1 MSVNYVDIGDL
12 SQKSTVAGT
21 EKLPVSDTEY
31 ITPSQITEDYL
42 PLSGGTLTGAIT
54 LPNNTAIRLKDA
66 GGTERGSMHLGT
78 TNILQIGYST
88 ATQGY
93 NTIVN
98 GNSVSLAYG
107 TQRLTGLTLNSSGNV
122 ELANGLILAN
132 AQYVYARDTGGT
144 ARTILGLNGSNLLL
158 LGYATSGQGYDTI
171 IYGNNLRLKYSTS
184 RTNGIEMTSGG
195 LTYVKGVG
203 GYDGTNAGTT
213 GVKDL
218 ASVVRNI
225 TVSSSDPTSADGNN
239 GDIWIKI

>member
-1 MSVNYVDIGDL
+1 MAITYKDIDSL
-12 SQKSTVAGT
+12 SQKSSVAGT

-31 ITPSQITEDYL
+31 ITPSQITDDCL

-54 LPNNTAIRLKDA
+54 LPNNTAIRLKDS

-78 TNILQIGYST
+78 TNILQIGYNT

-98 GNSVSLAYG
+98 GNSVYLAYG

-122 ELANGLILAN
+122 EVANGLILAN
-132 AQYVYARDTGGT
+132 GQYVYARDTGGT
-144 ARTILGLNGSNLLL
+144 SRTILGLNGSNLLL
-158 LGYATSGQGYDTI
+158 IGYATSGQGYDTI
-171 IYGNNLRLKYSTS
+171 IYGNNLRLKYGTS
-184 RTNGIEMTSGG
+184 RTNGIEITSGG
-195 LTYVKGVG
+195 STYVKGVG

-225 TVSSSDPTSADGNN
+225 TVSSSEPTSSDGND
-239 GDIWIKI
+239 GDIWIVI